1 MDSLNPAVLRDGIL
15 LFIVLVCSLC
25 LRESA
30 RAWFADKL
38 GDPTPYNDGRLTL
51 NPLPH
56 IDLVGTILFPLAC
69 IFLLDGRFFIGWARP
84 IPVNASNFKHP
95 ARGDVLVT
103 AAGPLAHFVLTLVA
117 ALVGAIAVR
126 YLSVAEELTGRVIE
140 INAWLLAFNLLP
152 IPPLD
157 GGRILRYFVGMT
169 WETFA
174 TISQWSMYV
183 LIAAFYFVPLFQQF
197 FAVLIGIAATPAAI
211 LFGLLAPH

>member
-1 MDSLNPAVLRDGIL
+1 MDSLDPAVLRNGLL
-15 LFIVLVCSLC
+15 LFIVLFSSLC

-30 RAWFADKL
+30 RAWIADKL
-38 GDPTPYNDGRLTL
+38 GDPTPHNDGRLTL

-56 IDLVGTILFPLAC
+56 IDLVGTILFPLVC
-69 IFLLDGRFFIGWARP
+69 IFFLDGLFFIGWARP

-117 ALVGAIAVR
+117 AVAGAVAVR
-126 YLSVAEELTGRVIE
+126 YLAVSAELAGHVIHV
-140 INAWLLAFNLLP
+140 NAWLLAFNLLP

-174 TISQWSMYV
+174 SISQWSMYV
-183 LIAAFYFVPLFQQF
+183 LIAAFYFVPLFQKF

>member
-1 MDSLNPAVLRDGIL
+1 MDSLDPAVLRNGLL
-15 LFIVLVCSLC
+15 LFIVLFSSLC

-30 RAWFADKL
+30 RAWIADKL
-38 GDPTPYNDGRLTL
+38 GDPTPHNDGRLTL

-56 IDLVGTILFPLAC
+56 IDLVGTILFPLVC
-69 IFLLDGRFFIGWARP
+69 IFFLDGLFFIGWARP
-84 IPVNASNFKHP
+84 IPVNANNFKHP

-117 ALVGAIAVR
+117 AVAGAVAVR
-126 YLSVAEELTGRVIE
+126 YLLVAEELTGRVFQ

-174 TISQWSMYV
+174 SISQWSMYV
-183 LIAAFYFVPLFQQF
+183 LIAAFYFVPLFQKF

>member
-1 MDSLNPAVLRDGIL
+1 MDSLDPAVLRNGLL
-15 LFIVLVCSLC
+15 LFIVLFSSLC

-30 RAWFADKL
+30 RAWIADKL
-38 GDPTPYNDGRLTL
+38 GDPTPHNDGRLTL

-56 IDLVGTILFPLAC
+56 IDLVGTILFPLVC
-69 IFLLDGRFFIGWARP
+69 IFFLDGLFFIGWARP
-84 IPVNASNFKHP
+84 IPVNANNFKHP

-117 ALVGAIAVR
+117 AVAGAVAVR
-126 YLSVAEELTGRVIE
+126 YLAVSAELAGHVIHV
-140 INAWLLAFNLLP
+140 NAWLLAFNLLP

-174 TISQWSMYV
+174 SISQWSMYV
-183 LIAAFYFVPLFQQF
+183 LIAAFYFVPLFQKF

>member
-1 MDSLNPAVLRDGIL
+1 MDSFNPAVLRDGLL
-15 LFIVLVCSLC
+15 LFIVLVSSLC

-38 GDPTPYNDGRLTL
+38 GDPTPHNDGRLTL

-56 IDLVGTILFPLAC
+56 IDLVGTILFPLFC
-69 IFLLDGRFFIGWARP
+69 IFYLKGVIFIGWARP
-84 IPVNASNFKHP
+84 IPVNANNFKHP

-117 ALVGAIAVR
+117 AVVGAVAVR
-126 YLSVAEELTGRVIE
+126 YLPVAEELTGRVIQ

-174 TISQWSMYV
+174 SISQWSMYV
-183 LIAAFYFVPLFQQF
+183 LIAAFYLVPAFQKLFGLLC
-197 FAVLIGIAATPAAI
+197 VIAATPASI
-211 LFGLLAPH
+211 VFGLLAPN

>member
-1 MDSLNPAVLRDGIL
+1 MDSFNPAVLRDGLL
-15 LFIVLVCSLC
+15 LFIVLVSSLC

-56 IDLVGTILFPLAC
+56 IDLVGTILFPLVC

-174 TISQWSMYV
+174 AISQWSMYV